1 MKISVDLRRGVIVP
15 FKNNCQWGSA
25 AFESLHGRFP
35 RNPSLAASFFFRLR
49 IFHLFL
55 INNLNLTMPFEMR
68 EGSVFKSI
76 GDSLARNGL
85 LSNTCDHLWDVNKR
99 TCQEEQQKISPLNS
113 LSLPFKWNLLSGNFL
128 WHFIYYALG
137 SVSNFWVCGWNPSV
151 SLTV

>member
-55 INNLNLTMPFEMR
+55 INNLHLTMSFEVR

-76 GDSLARNGL
+76 GDSFPRNGL
-85 LSNTCDHLWDVNKR
+85 LPNTCDHLWDVNKR

-137 SVSNFWVCGWNPSV
+137 SVSNFWICGLNLSV

>member
-15 FKNNCQWGSA
+15 FNNNCQWGSA
-25 AFESLHGRFP
+25 AFEPLHGRFTGKP
-35 RNPSLAASFFFRLR
+35 KSSRKFFFFGFGFS
-49 IFHLFL
+49 ICF
-55 INNLNLTMPFEMR
+55 NNLHLTVSFEVR

-76 GDSLARNGL
+76 GDSFPRNGL